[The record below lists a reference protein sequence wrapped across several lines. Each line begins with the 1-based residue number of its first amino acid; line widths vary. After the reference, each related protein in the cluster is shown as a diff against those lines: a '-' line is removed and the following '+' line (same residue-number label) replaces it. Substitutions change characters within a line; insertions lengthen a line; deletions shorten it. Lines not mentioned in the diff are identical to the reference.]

1 MSFSNFFIKDI
12 IKFLCVTR
20 RCYLEAKVREEGE
33 FLVIYLAGKIDLDS
47 VDPFR
52 HTCQKHLIH
61 QKVIFN
67 LNSLSFVGSSGITSF
82 LETLTEYAKTATHG
96 LNLVEV
102 SSEFKKIFEANLDEH
117 YQVFECEQE
126 AFSKFK
132 AIQSQ
137 EQSLVASNDFV
148 IEDPENN

>member
-1 MSFSNFFIKDI
+1 M
-12 IKFLCVTR
+12 
-20 RCYLEAKVREEGE
+20 EAKVREEGE

-52 HTCQKHLIH
+52 HTCQKHLID

-82 LETLTEYAKTATHG
+82 LETLTEYAKSATHG

-102 SSEFKKIFEANLDEH
+102 SSEFKKIFEANLDER
-117 YQVFECEQE
+117 YYVFESEQD
-126 AFSKFK
+126 AISKFK
-132 AIQSQ
+132 ASQTEQQSAM
-137 EQSLVASNDFV
+137 SSSDF
-148 IEDPENN
+148 IPNS